1 MKILMLQGSARALC
15 CDSISHAGESQ
26 VFSSVFGAT
35 RFEGFWEPLMEQC
48 LWLASSSPRSEQR
61 TPRFVRFQARPDD
74 DDDDDDDDDGKLG
87 MTRIQIWMSPI
98 MLC

>member
-1 MKILMLQGSARALC
+1 
-15 CDSISHAGESQ
+15 
-26 VFSSVFGAT
+26 
-35 RFEGFWEPLMEQC
+35 MEQC

-74 DDDDDDDDDGKLG
+74 DDDDDGKLG
-87 MTRIQIWMSPI
+87 MTRIQIWISPI